1 MPTPEP
7 KGVSPVRVEPEEA
20 RESGGSLA
28 EANPPREIEV
38 VVVNRYGD
46 REVRTV
52 SEITYNLALKEV
64 ARQIYYDIA
73 DEIAK
78 DVLEDLPRPHF
89 WAYIY
94 DLKTE
99 RAYKVEIRK
108 KHLTEVLTIPKTK
121 AIYYF
126 GGMEVIG
133 FNVFIPVEALYAR
146 KLQITYYHV
155 VRSPTA
161 IDAIRQDLEKL
172 LEGEE

>member
-1 MPTPEP
+1 MPTPKTPDP
-7 KGVSPVRVEPEEA
+7 KSVRVEPKEVGASEGA
-20 RESGGSLA
+20 PT
-28 EANPPREIEV
+28 EANPPHEIEV

-52 SEITYNLALKEV
+52 SEMTYNLALKEV

-73 DEIAK
+73 DEIVK
-78 DVLEDLPRPHF
+78 DVLDDLPRPHF

-133 FNVFIPVEALYAR
+133 FGVFIPVEALYAR